1 MDRKKKLRAY
11 QILLLFLGFLII
23 FFTYIKKNKFSD
35 EQIITS
41 EAQKKIERQLA
52 EQTSDGDVFF
62 NIEYSGLDLAGNR
75 YILKSKEAKNNKNN
89 QEIVLMTKVEAIFY
103 FKDGTVL
110 NVMSDEGIYNNKTLD
125 MKFNKNVMAKYQDSE
140 LMAQKAEYSNSK
152 SFLIISNNVKVKDIR
167 GTMLAD
173 KLYFDIKKQTLKI
186 ASFDEGKIDANI
198 NIK

>member
-62 NIEYSGLDLAGNR
+62 
-75 YILKSKEAKNNKNN
+75 
-89 QEIVLMTKVEAIFY
+89 
-103 FKDGTVL
+103 
-110 NVMSDEGIYNNKTLD
+110 
-125 MKFNKNVMAKYQDSE
+125 
-140 LMAQKAEYSNSK
+140 
-152 SFLIISNNVKVKDIR
+152 
-167 GTMLAD
+167 
-173 KLYFDIKKQTLKI
+173 
-186 ASFDEGKIDANI
+186 
-198 NIK
+198 

>member
-1 MDRKKKLRAY
+1 MDRKKLRAY

-23 FFTYIKKNKFSD
+23 FFTYIKKISSQMNKLL
-35 EQIITS
+35 QVRL
-41 EAQKKIERQLA
+41 KKIERQLA

-110 NVMSDEGIYNNKTLD
+110 NVMSDEGVYNNKTLD